1 MNCKEFKDRVVDLFD
16 TTIDTQTLAECKAHM
31 DECPE
36 CKAYYEEL
44 AEAFNTLQPQETPV
58 KLSKSKRETN
68 HLHLWRPIA
77 AAAIFLLGFFI
88 GWSHLFSS
96 SAIAENSH
104 IQFFEQGIKSVQNV
118 GSFQMAIYAR
128 TTPNDNF
135 AYFDPKADFVRIN
148 IGHLRQNDSVFYR
161 VEKQN
166 GRAVVFDGKTQYMWI
181 PNALYTKGPRAANFL
196 ENFVNLLSPER
207 LLTMQKSA
215 FEFSKKNEVVRT
227 ENDSTITLIFK
238 GTEKNNDLKQ
248 LLETGK
254 MDDCEV
260 EVENVFTKND
270 GLLRFVKLWVVDR
283 GQKTLLLH
291 IDNIQYNVM
300 MSRANLTQIP
310 DTQWTDVTEITPNK
324 ANDRLS
330 KLQNETATQAAERI
344 LQAIISGDYTHA
356 SEALVY
362 YKTVLPTLS
371 EKMKG
376 CKVADFKER
385 HDGKYAGT
393 YVFYTLPHP
402 DRKKEQKHIAVR
414 NDNEKHIWIAD
425 GGL

>member
-31 DECPE
+31 NECPE

-58 KLSKSKRETN
+58 KSSKSKLETN

-88 GWSHLFSS
+88 GWSHLFST

-104 IQFFEQGIKSVQNV
+104 IQYFEQGIKSVQNV

-135 AYFDPKADFVRIN
+135 AYFNPKADFVRID

-166 GRAVVFDGKTQYMWI
+166 GRAVVFDGQTQYMWI
-181 PNALYTKGPRAANFL
+181 PNALYTKGPHAANFL
-196 ENFVNLLSPER
+196 EYFVNLLYPER

-227 ENDSTITLIFK
+227 ENDSTITLTFK
-238 GTEKNNDLKQ
+238 GTEKNRDLKQ

-254 MDDCEV
+254 MGDCEV

-270 GLLRFVKLWVVDR
+270 GLLRFVKLWIVDG

-310 DTQWTDVTEITPNK
+310 DTQWTDVTEVTQDT
-324 ANDRLS
+324 ANDRLC

-344 LQAIISGDYTHA
+344 LQAIISGDYTQA

-376 CKVADFKER
+376 CKVTDFKER
-385 HDGKYAGT
+385 HDGKYTGT
-393 YVFYTLPHP
+393 YVFYTLTHP
-402 DRKKEQKHIAVR
+402 DGKKEQKHIAVR

>member
-1 MNCKEFKDRVVDLFD
+1 
-16 TTIDTQTLAECKAHM
+16 
-31 DECPE
+31 
-36 CKAYYEEL
+36 
-44 AEAFNTLQPQETPV
+44 
-58 KLSKSKRETN
+58 
-68 HLHLWRPIA
+68 
-77 AAAIFLLGFFI
+77 
-88 GWSHLFSS
+88 
-96 SAIAENSH
+96 
-104 IQFFEQGIKSVQNV
+104 
-118 GSFQMAIYAR
+118 MAIYAR

-135 AYFDPKADFVRIN
+135 AFFDPKADFVRID
-148 IGHLRQNDSVFYR
+148 IRHLRQNDSVFYR

-166 GRAVVFDGKTQYMWI
+166 GRAVVFDGQTQYMWI

-254 MDDCEV
+254 MGDCEV

-270 GLLRFVKLWVVDR
+270 GLLRFVKLWIVDR

-310 DTQWTDVTEITPNK
+310 DAQWTDVTEVTQDT

-330 KLQNETATQAAERI
+330 KLQNETATQATERI
-344 LQAIISGDYTHA
+344 LQAIISCDYTQA

-385 HDGKYAGT
+385 HDDLPLYRHYSPDLYPKYDNFDAIEVSKTEDIPDDYFDMMGVPVTFLDKYNPDQFEILGITKTWFGMATKTYGEQIQVDKSGKESKVTKLNDGAVLEIDKLPIGKTFYKVDGKMYIQT
-393 YVFYTLPHP
+393 YPRILIR
-402 DRKKEQKHIAVR
+402 RKTNSTNI
-414 NDNEKHIWIAD
+414 
-425 GGL
+425 

>member
-1 MNCKEFKDRVVDLFD
+1 MNCKEFKNRVVDLFD

-31 DECPE
+31 DECPG

-58 KLSKSKRETN
+58 KSSKSKPETN

-88 GWSHLFSS
+88 GWSHLFST

-104 IQFFEQGIKSVQNV
+104 IQYFEQGIKSVQNV

-135 AYFDPKADFVRIN
+135 AFFNPKADFVRID

-227 ENDSTITLIFK
+227 ENDSTITLTFK

-254 MDDCEV
+254 MGDCEV

-270 GLLRFVKLWVVDR
+270 GLLRFVKLWVVD
-283 GQKTLLLH
+283 GAQKTLLLH

-300 MSRANLTQIP
+300 ISRANLTQIP
-310 DTQWTDVTEITPNK
+310 ETQWTDVTEVTHDT

-344 LQAIISGDYTHA
+344 LQAIISCDYTQA
-356 SEALVY
+356 SEALAY
-362 YKTVLPTLS
+362 YKTVLPKLS

-393 YVFYTLPHP
+393 YVFYSLTYP
-402 DRKKEQKHIAVR
+402 DGKKEQKHIAVR
-414 NDNEKHIWIAD
+414 NDNEKHIWIVD